1 MAAEL
6 ASPRDMAVARMPF
19 LSARQRIALV
29 MRVGDAPLR
38 ELRLEDVELAVGRR
52 LDGAR
57 WDPDAWERESERDLR
72 FLSAVGGSS
81 YGYFDSGYPAI
92 LRETAR
98 PPFMLY
104 ARGRLPDGRR
114 PSVAIVGTRYPT
126 GRGLE
131 AALALAMEAAAE
143 GVQVVSGLARGIDSA
158 AHRGAVA
165 AGGRTFAVLGR
176 GIDAVYPA
184 SNKELAARMV
194 DAGGGITSEYPPG
207 TPPSRWTFPER
218 NRILAGLCR
227 STVVVEAPG
236 GSGALI
242 SAAFALEE
250 GRDVYV
256 ASACAGGPRS
266 AGSDALAADGA
277 LTLSSFGDIIEDWRY
292 GDKRYGDKRCGDK
305 RGGAYEPGCFY
316 ALAWRPGERRRRAP
330 LRRPNRTRPR
340 SPANGR
346 TSRRT

>member
-6 ASPRDMAVARMPF
+6 ASLRDMIVARMPF
-19 LSARQRIALV
+19 LSARQRIKLV
-29 MRVGDAPLR
+29 MRVGGAPLCD
-38 ELRLEDVELAVGRR
+38 LCLEDVERAVGHR

-57 WDPDAWERESERDLR
+57 WDPDAWEREAERDLR

-81 YGYFDSGYPAI
+81 YGYFDAGYPAI

-104 ARGRLPDGRR
+104 VRGRLPDGRR

-126 GRGLE
+126 GRGLD

-158 AHRGAVA
+158 AHRGAIAV
-165 AGGRTFAVLGR
+165 GGRTYAVLGR

-194 DAGGGITSEYPPG
+194 EAGGGIASEYPPG

-256 ASACAGGPRS
+256 AAACSGGPRS

-277 LTLSSFGDIIEDWRY
+277 VTLSSFGDIIEDWR
-292 GDKRYGDKRCGDK
+292 CGVG
-305 RGGAYEPGCFY
+305 RHGAFEPGGFD
-316 ALAWRPGERRRRAP
+316 ARSRRSGNRRRRAP
-330 LRRPNRTRPR
+330 LRRPSRTRLT
-340 SPANGR
+340 SPAHGR

>member
-6 ASPRDMAVARMPF
+6 ASLRDMTVARMPF

-29 MRVGDAPLR
+29 MRVGDAAVCG
-38 ELRLEDVELAVGRR
+38 LRLGDVERAVGRR
-52 LDGAR
+52 LDGVR
-57 WDPDAWERESERDLR
+57 WDPGAWEREAERDLR
-72 FLSAVGGSS
+72 FLSATGGSS
-81 YGYFDSGYPAI
+81 YGYFDRGYPAI

-104 ARGRLPDGRR
+104 ARGRLPDGQR

-158 AHRGAVA
+158 AHRGAIA

-194 DAGGGITSEYPPG
+194 EAGGGIASEYPPG

-256 ASACAGGPRS
+256 AAACSGGPRS

-277 LTLSSFGDIIEDWRY
+277 VTLSSFGDIIDDWRS
-292 GDKRYGDKRCGDK
+292 GDRR
-305 RGGAYEPGCFY
+305 RGASGPGIFE
-316 ALAWRPGERRRRAP
+316 ARSWRAGKLRRRAP
-330 LRRPNRTRPR
+330 LRRRNRFRPR
-340 SPANGR
+340 SPAYGR